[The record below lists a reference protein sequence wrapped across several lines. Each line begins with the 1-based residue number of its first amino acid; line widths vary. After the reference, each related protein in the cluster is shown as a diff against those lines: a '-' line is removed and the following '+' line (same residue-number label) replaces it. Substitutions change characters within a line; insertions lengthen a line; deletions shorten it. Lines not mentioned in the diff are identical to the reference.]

1 MVFSYNFDQKLIKP
15 YGIEGLRLYVSGT
28 DLFTITG
35 WTGLDPEDGGTIA
48 GGPTSS
54 SMGSKGTYRTFTAGI
69 NLTF

>member
-1 MVFSYNFDQKLIKP
+1 MSPVQICLQSQA
-15 YGIEGLRLYVSGT
+15 GQV
-28 DLFTITG
+28 
-35 WTGLDPEDGGTIA
+35 DPEDGGTIA

>member
-1 MVFSYNFDQKLIKP
+1 MESKAFVCMSPVQICYNH
-15 YGIEGLRLYVSGT
+15 R
-28 DLFTITG
+28 